1 MNQLKKLGEIM
12 SSEPNYGPGE
22 IVYIIIRN
30 PHAQDVAHVQQ
41 AAIVQHPEN
50 PNKLALFSHDNYY
63 PLTDEFAIF
72 TSEEEAEAAY
82 QEAFG
87 SFENGEYYG

>member
-1 MNQLKKLGEIM
+1 MDM
-12 SSEPNYGPGE
+12 EPNYGPGE

-63 PLTDEFAIF
+63 SLAD
-72 TSEEEAEAAY
+72 
-82 QEAFG
+82 
-87 SFENGEYYG
+87 

>member
-1 MNQLKKLGEIM
+1 MEMEQ
-12 SSEPNYGPGE
+12 NYTPGE

-30 PHAQDVAHVQQ
+30 PHAQDVAQVQQ

-50 PNKLALFSHDNYY
+50 PNELALFSHDNYY

-72 TSEEEAEAAY
+72 TTEEDAETAY

-87 SFENGEYYG
+87 SVGGSYYG

>member
-1 MNQLKKLGEIM
+1 MGH
-12 SSEPNYGPGE
+12 NYGPGE

-41 AAIVQHPEN
+41 AAIVQNPEN
-50 PNKLALFSHDNYY
+50 PNELALFAHDNYY
-63 PLTDEFAIF
+63 PISDDFAIF

-87 SFENGEYYG
+87 MIDEGDYYG

>member
-1 MNQLKKLGEIM
+1 MDMDQ
-12 SSEPNYGPGE
+12 NYKPGE

-30 PHAQDVAHVQQ
+30 PHVQDVAHVQQ

-50 PNKLALFSHDNYY
+50 PNKLALFTHDNYY
-63 PLTDEFAIF
+63 PVTDELAIF
-72 TSEEEAEAAY
+72 TTEEEAENAY

-87 SFENGEYYG
+87 SFENGEFYG

>member
-1 MNQLKKLGEIM
+1 MGVNMDMDQ
-12 SSEPNYGPGE
+12 NYKPGE

-30 PHAQDVAHVQQ
+30 PHVQDVAHVQQ

-50 PNKLALFSHDNYY
+50 PNKLALFTHDNYY
-63 PLTDEFAIF
+63 PVTDELAIF
-72 TSEEEAEAAY
+72 TTEEEAENAY

-87 SFENGEYYG
+87 SFENGEFYG